1 MLFSKKAHSKVVS
14 MKNIYIF
21 CLLILP
27 FGVVLAQQPA
37 QFSLYMFNPYGENCA
52 AGGLEKTV
60 VGTAGFRAQ
69 WVGLQGSP
77 QTQYI
82 NVSLP
87 LNIISSGVGFQVKN
101 ESIGARNGLEAKLT
115 YNYIKNLGDAQ
126 LSFGVA
132 GGILQGTIDGAK
144 LRTPEGDYNQGVI
157 DHQDKI
163 LNSVSLNGIVP
174 TFDAGVFFK
183 TEKINA
189 GIFFGNLT
197 EPTLS
202 LVSQKVTETRL
213 KRHYSVFVGS
223 DFNVSSNLSLHP
235 SVMIRSDIVQTQAEF
250 STFVRYN
257 DNFFLGGS
265 FRGFSKT
272 TQDAATIFGGFK
284 LSSKLTLAYAYDITV
299 STLKSATQ
307 GGHEIVLQYNL
318 GKEFGGGKLPPVIYN
333 PRF

>member
-1 MLFSKKAHSKVVS
+1 

-21 CLLILP
+21 CLLI
-27 FGVVLAQQPA
+27 FSIHVAFAQQPA
-37 QFSLYMFNPYGENCA
+37 QFSLYMLNAYKENCA
-52 AGGLEKTV
+52 AGGLDNTLV
-60 VGTAGFRAQ
+60 ATAGFRSQ

-82 NVSLP
+82 SVSLP
-87 LNIISSGVGFQVKN
+87 LSIISSGLGFQVQN
-101 ESIGARNGLEAKLT
+101 ESIGARNGLMAKAS
-115 YNYIKNLGDAQ
+115 YNYVKKMGDAQ

-132 GGILQGTIDGAK
+132 GGIIQGTIDGSK
-144 LRTPEGDYNQGVI
+144 LRTPSGDYGQGVI

-163 LNSVSLNGIVP
+163 LNTAALNGIVP

-183 TEKINA
+183 TDKIDA
-189 GIFFGNLT
+189 GVFSGNLN

-202 LVSQKVTETRL
+202 LVGQKVTEARL
-213 KRHYSVFVGS
+213 KRHYSAYLATHI
-223 DFNVSSNLSLHP
+223 NMNSSLSIHP
-235 SVMIRSDIVQTQAEF
+235 SAMVRSDGVQTQAEF
-250 STFVRYN
+250 STFLRYN
-257 DNFFLGGS
+257 DNFFLGGA

-284 LSSKLTLAYAYDITV
+284 LSSKIMLAYAYDITV

-318 GKEFGGGKLPPVIYN
+318 GKEFGRGKMPPIIYN

>member
-1 MLFSKKAHSKVVS
+1 MKK
-14 MKNIYIF
+14 NYIF
-21 CLLILP
+21 CLLILSHI
-27 FGVVLAQQPA
+27 GVVMAQQPA
-37 QFSLYMFNPYGENCA
+37 QFSLYMLNPYSENPA
-52 AGGLEKTV
+52 ACGLEKTMV
-60 VGTAGFRAQ
+60 ATGGFRAQ

-87 LNIISSGVGFQVKN
+87 LSIISSGVGIQVVN
-101 ESIGARNGLEAKLT
+101 ESIGARNGLSAKLS
-115 YNYIKNLGDAQ
+115 YNYIKPLGSAQ
-126 LSFGVA
+126 LSIGVA
-132 GGILQGTIDGAK
+132 GGVLQGTIDGAK
-144 LRTPEGDYNQGVI
+144 LRTPSGDYGQGVI

-163 LNSVSLNGIVP
+163 LNTAALNGIVP
-174 TFDAGVFFK
+174 TFDVGVFLK
-183 TEKINA
+183 AEKFDV
-189 GIFFGNLT
+189 GLFSGNLT

-202 LVSQKVTETRL
+202 LAGPKVTETRL
-213 KRHYSVFVGS
+213 KRHYSAFGS
-223 DFNVSSNLSLHP
+223 AHFNIASSLTVHP
-235 SVMIRSDIVQTQAEF
+235 SVIIRSDGVQTQAEI

-272 TQDAATIFGGFK
+272 TQDAANIFGGFK
-284 LSSKLTLAYAYDITV
+284 LSSKMVLAYAYDITI

-318 GKEFGGGKLPPVIYN
+318 GKEFGRGKLPPIIYS